1 MGKALIKSTSTS
13 TGGTTGVTTT
23 VASTGATGSTP
34 QGITNPPGQVV
45 SGTLEDVQSGA
56 VINYSQAF
64 GAELGIAVGV
74 KVNYQTV
81 TIGGQTVAN
90 VVTLAHRGEVTSINS
105 TNDGGTLTDK
115 ATKASIPFAQ
125 VGVAESGIVAGTK
138 VNFEKIVNPLTG
150 AVTAVALNVIG
161 E

>member
-1 MGKALIKSTSTS
+1 MGKALVKSTSTS

-23 VASTGATGSTP
+23 VASTGAAGSTP

-45 SGTLEDVQSGA
+45 TGTLEDVQSGA

-81 TIGGQTVAN
+81 IIGGQTVAN
-90 VVTLAHRGEVTSINS
+90 VLTLAHRGVIATINT
-105 TNDGGTLTDK
+105 TNDGGTLTEK
-115 ATKASIPFAQ
+115 ATGATIPFAQ
-125 VGVAESGIVAGTK
+125 VGVTESGILAGSK
-138 VNFEKIVNPLTG
+138 VNYERIVNPLTG
-150 AVTAVALNVIG
+150 AVTAVALNVVG